1 MKLRNSRR
9 AGVAAAGLCALL
21 AGVVGLASNAAASA
35 PAGHARG
42 QARAAAPQA
51 PKKAAP
57 ARPAVTDKF
66 WSGTDSNYIHIPRP
80 AGAPYREPAIGG
92 SYGGYIGMI
101 GNWAS
106 MERCGGIV
114 VWSKADSQ
122 AARVNHKTYGLGIG
136 VGAYWF
142 MAGPGVDPHFTGRQA
157 EAGKWG
163 QEQAA
168 AALKA
173 VAGHNPAITYPVIF
187 LDVELPGDAPRYT
200 PAQDNGWKDVYTSP
214 CSGRIRN
221 HHIAANID
229 RAVFNGFAN
238 YLTAHSK
245 FKAGVYSAPSIWA
258 DIMGTGRYASLS
270 NTYEWTYTS
279 FTSSLQHHPAKW
291 CLSGTST
298 CAQFFGG
305 ISSASKYA
313 LMWQWSGGGGSFNGY
328 GDFDQIDGSRT
339 P

>member
-9 AGVAAAGLCALL
+9 AGVTAIGLCAML
-21 AGVVGLASNAAASA
+21 AGVVTLAGNAAASA
-35 PAGHARG
+35 PAAARHPSPS
-42 QARAAAPQA
+42 AAG
-51 PKKAAP
+51 AP
-57 ARPAVTDKF
+57 ATADRPARTAATDKF
-66 WSGTDSNYIHIPRP
+66 WSGTDSNYIAIPHP
-80 AGAPYREPAIGG
+80 SGAPYREPAIGG

-101 GNWAS
+101 GNWAH
-106 MERCGGIV
+106 MEGCGGIV

-122 AARVNHKTYGLGIG
+122 AARINHKTYGLGVG
-136 VGAYWF
+136 VGGYWF
-142 MAGPGVDPHFTGRQA
+142 MAGPGVDPHFTGKQS
-157 EAGKWG
+157 EANKWG
-163 QEQAA
+163 QDQAA

-173 VAGHNPAITYPVIF
+173 VTGHNPAITYPVII

-200 PAQDNGWKDVYTSP
+200 PAQDNGWNSVYTSP

-221 HHIAANID
+221 HHIAPNID
-229 RAVFNGFAN
+229 RAVFNGFAD

-258 DIMGTGRYASLS
+258 DIMGTGSSASLP

-279 FTSSLQHHPAKW
+279 FTSSLQHHPSGW
-291 CLSGTST
+291 CLSGTKT

-313 LMWQWSGGGGSFNGY
+313 LMWQWSGGGGSFNGF